1 MDDRKLE
8 VFLSTVQTGSFSKA
22 AEELNCTQS
31 AVTQTMNALEAE
43 LGVLLLDRS
52 HKGVRLTPA
61 GEKLLP
67 SIIEAKDGIDR
78 LFKLAG
84 SVAMGRETP
93 IRIGCFSSVA
103 TSFLPHAIKAHKKI
117 NEGAAF
123 SVKIGTDNLS
133 DLLLNH
139 KIDMAIGDT
148 ERLKGFRFVELME
161 DAYCAVF
168 PKGVIGKGKKAVGQ
182 EDFAEYPF
190 IMSPENALKSH
201 LISLP
206 TDALTVSCDDDFA
219 LLSMV
224 SQGLGATAMPGLS
237 VRNVPAN
244 VEVYDLTPK
253 SSRMLGIALPNNV
266 DERLKDFV
274 NFLKKCKENGSLE
287 AFCNA

>member
-103 TSFLPHAIKAHKKI
+103 TSFLPHAIKAYKKI

-148 ERLKGFRFVELME
+148 ERL
-161 DAYCAVF
+161 
-168 PKGVIGKGKKAVGQ
+168 
-182 EDFAEYPF
+182 
-190 IMSPENALKSH
+190 
-201 LISLP
+201 
-206 TDALTVSCDDDFA
+206 
-219 LLSMV
+219 
-224 SQGLGATAMPGLS
+224 
-237 VRNVPAN
+237 
-244 VEVYDLTPK
+244 
-253 SSRMLGIALPNNV
+253 
-266 DERLKDFV
+266 
-274 NFLKKCKENGSLE
+274 
-287 AFCNA
+287 